1 MSKRK
6 GSDAD
11 IAFAI
16 AGFALLWGLAGPG
29 GLRTSLG
36 LAVTVLL
43 VAAATVMVA
52 MFLRRL
58 VRSAAARVVQP
69 AERRRI
75 EPTLFPEMSRQP
87 AECDSSSDWQ
97 RDQRTALSGPLEW
110 SSRLIESLEWKR
122 FEELC
127 GEYFKA
133 KGYKVTMTGLGA
145 DNGVDF
151 FLHGDEK
158 STQPLGVAQCKAWG
172 SRQVGVKPI
181 RELLGVMIDAGCPL
195 GIFITT
201 SSYTAEAERFA
212 AGKHIKLLDGR
223 RLLSLIKTLPETAQA
238 GIFARVTEGDYTTPS
253 CPTCGIKLVLR
264 TATKGEGKGR
274 QFWGCQNFPTTC
286 RYSMP
291 AGSDPTVD

>member
-1 MSKRK
+1 MGTVTLVTEVVPLAAKTRPRHGAIGGSMSKRK

-29 GLRTSLG
+29 GLRTSVG

-43 VAAATVMVA
+43 VAAATVIVA

-58 VRSAAARVVQP
+58 VRSAAGRVVQP

-75 EPTLFPEMSRQP
+75 EPTLFPEMSGQP
-87 AECDSSSDWQ
+87 VECDSSSDWQ
-97 RDQRTALSGPLEW
+97 SYKRTAVSGPLEW

-127 GEYFKA
+127 GEYFQA

-223 RLLSLIKTLPETAQA
+223 PLPS
-238 GIFARVTEGDYTTPS
+238 P
-253 CPTCGIKLVLR
+253 LV
-264 TATKGEGKGR
+264 A
-274 QFWGCQNFPTTC
+274 
-286 RYSMP
+286 
-291 AGSDPTVD
+291 V